1 MARPDDSVRFPG
13 GERFELIAERGRGGM
28 GVVYEV
34 LDRERGLRLAL
45 KGLRKVGPRAILRL
59 KREFRAAADLQHPNL
74 IRLHELFEHD
84 GAWFFTMEL
93 VDGVDFLR
101 WVRPGDPRRAGQ
113 LAPDADL
120 ASGTAT
126 PSTAVDG
133 IAARHV
139 DVTVTRDERGGAGRI
154 AAPPAHGA
162 GWDPADEP
170 RLRAALRHLV
180 AGVAALHR
188 AGMVHRDIKPSNLL
202 VEPDGRVVL
211 LDFGVVAELEGA
223 GADAPHGREVVGT
236 YAYMAPEQA
245 TGGDVGPAAD
255 WYAVGTV
262 LYEALTGALP
272 FVGGVEAKSTIPAP
286 SPRLRAANLPD
297 DLVELCE
304 RLLRR
309 DPAERPTTDELM
321 ARFGI
326 EAGDAAPVFVGRAA
340 ELDALRAAFD
350 AVVDERGARAV
361 IVTGESGIGKSALVA
376 RFLDELAAVRTD
388 VLVLTGR
395 CDERELVSYNALD
408 GAIDDL
414 ARHLAGLPPES
425 VAAPGGIRELLKIFP
440 VLRGVPAFAA
450 AAPARATTRPAEVV
464 SAELDPRALA
474 FSALADVLAA
484 TAARRPVVLLLDDV
498 HWADAD
504 SLALLGE
511 LTAGADAPPCLVVAT
526 ARAAADGAIAARGA
540 IHVPLEMIHLG
551 GLNRVEAEAL
561 VRAAAPGADAAR
573 VAGDA
578 GGHPMFLTEL
588 ARHSGGSGPH
598 RLRLDDAL
606 WQRISELDGEARAV
620 LEVVAL
626 GAGALPLAVVPAAA
640 GLAPEV
646 VSGALTALRNAR
658 LVRSFA
664 SLVEPYHD
672 RVRETIVAHL
682 ATGRRLAIHHALA
695 VGLEAAGAAV

>member
-1 MARPDDSVRFPG
+1 
-13 GERFELIAERGRGGM
+13 
-28 GVVYEV
+28 
-34 LDRERGLRLAL
+34 
-45 KGLRKVGPRAILRL
+45 
-59 KREFRAAADLQHPNL
+59 
-74 IRLHELFEHD
+74 
-84 GAWFFTMEL
+84 
-93 VDGVDFLR
+93 
-101 WVRPGDPRRAGQ
+101 
-113 LAPDADL
+113 
-120 ASGTAT
+120 
-126 PSTAVDG
+126 
-133 IAARHV
+133 
-139 DVTVTRDERGGAGRI
+139 
-154 AAPPAHGA
+154 
-162 GWDPADEP
+162 
-170 RLRAALRHLV
+170 
-180 AGVAALHR
+180 
-188 AGMVHRDIKPSNLL
+188 MVHRDIKPSNLL

-297 DLVELCE
+297 DLVELCQ

-321 ARFGI
+321 AQFAI
-326 EAGDAAPVFVGRAA
+326 EADDAAPVFVGRAA

-350 AVVDERGARAV
+350 AVIAERGARAV

-414 ARHLAGLPPES
+414 ARHLAGLPPDS

-450 AAPARATTRPAEVV
+450 AAPARASTRPAEVV

-511 LTAGADAPPCLVVAT
+511 L
-526 ARAAADGAIAARGA
+526 AARGA
-540 IHVPLEMIHLG
+540 IHLPLEVLHLG

-588 ARHSGGSGPH
+588 ARHRGGSGAH

-606 WQRISELDGEARAV
+606 WARVQRLEGFSGHADYGQIDVWLSQLEKPPARTFLTHGEPEA
-620 LEVVAL
+620 LEAQRLRLSGRGWDVT
-626 GAGALPLAVVPAAA
+626 VPAY
-640 GLAPEV
+640 GEEFTL
-646 VSGALTALRNAR
+646 
-658 LVRSFA
+658 
-664 SLVEPYHD
+664 
-672 RVRETIVAHL
+672 
-682 ATGRRLAIHHALA
+682 
-695 VGLEAAGAAV
+695 